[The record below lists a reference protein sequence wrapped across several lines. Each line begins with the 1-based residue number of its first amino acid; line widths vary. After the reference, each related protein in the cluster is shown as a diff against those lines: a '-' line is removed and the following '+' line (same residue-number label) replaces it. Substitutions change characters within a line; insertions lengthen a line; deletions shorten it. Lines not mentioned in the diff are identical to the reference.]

1 MLLVIPSIEIQ
12 SGKCRRNAQGLN
24 GAVYSP
30 DPVESAKLWR
40 KENAK
45 ALYVSDVDAAL
56 EGRMANLDAIRSIVK
71 AVDIPVL
78 LGGGMRTFA
87 DAQRA
92 FEIGVYRV
100 VISKM
105 LMENRDDAR
114 KTLEL
119 FTAAKVV
126 VGIDARNGV
135 VETREGGRKGSAV
148 EYAALAKELGFKR
161 IMYTDVVLSGDIS
174 SPNVEAIKTLAASV
188 PGLKITAAGG
198 VSGLDDLLKLQELEP
213 LGIDS
218 VVIGKA
224 LYENRFACQGI
235 WRVCEA
241 GDFPYT
247 ARV

>member
-12 SGKCRRNAQGLN
+12 SGKCRRNAQGVN

-45 ALYVSDVDAAL
+45 ALYVSDIDAAL
-56 EGRMANLDAIRSIVK
+56 EGRMANLEVIRSIVK
-71 AVDIPVL
+71 AVDIPIL

-92 FEIGVYRV
+92 FEIGIYRV

-105 LMENRDDAR
+105 LMENRDDAK

-119 FTAAKVV
+119 FTATKVA
-126 VGIDARNGV
+126 VGIDARNGI
-135 VETREGGRKGSAV
+135 VETREGSRKAS

-161 IMYTDVVLSGDIS
+161 VMYTDVISNGDITT
-174 SPNVEAIKTLAASV
+174 PNVEAIKSLAASV